1 MNRMNTAAWSV
12 SRVVL
17 VSAMVAARLAAAG
30 SDPWSPLEVRGGTA
44 SFDASTNIS
53 AITVHG
59 KSTELVAR
67 ASVLEGPAG
76 ISLDHVEATVP
87 VKSLATGMTVRD
99 EHMRKLI
106 FTNPDGA
113 MPDVTFVSREATCA
127 AQAAKGPAACTVS
140 GDLAIRGIL
149 RPFTMTLTVSRDGG
163 GFRAAGDGI
172 VKLSAYG
179 IEQPAQFG
187 VRTRD
192 EVKLHLDFS
201 ARPSGVSMAR
211 VGGSR

>member
-1 MNRMNTAAWSV
+1 MNLLNQNVWPV
-12 SRVVL
+12 YRVV
-17 VSAMVAARLAAAG
+17 VASAMFAVTVAAA
-30 SDPWSPLEVRGGTA
+30 SPDAWLPVEVRGGTA
-44 SFDASTNIS
+44 SFDAATNVS

-87 VKSLATGMTVRD
+87 VKSLVTGMTVRD

-106 FTNPDGA
+106 FTKPDGTV
-113 MPDVTFVSREATCA
+113 PDVTFVSRQSTCA
-127 AQAAKGPAACTVS
+127 TAAKGPAACTVA
-140 GDLAIRGIL
+140 GELAIRGIL
-149 RPFTMTLTVSRDGG
+149 RPFTMTLAVSRDGG

-192 EVKLHLDFS
+192 DVKLHLDFT
-201 ARPSGVSMAR
+201 AR
-211 VGGSR
+211 VPAISTARAGGAR